1 MKNKGTKRKK
11 SVPWWTKLCS
21 TTIQA
26 RNKAFRKVRKM
37 YIFDD
42 LILYLKKKKKA
53 QANVRRVIRDAKNN
67 FWINYCNSIGR
78 M

>member
-1 MKNKGTKRKK
+1 MKNNGTKRKK

-42 LILYLKKKKKA
+42 LILYFFKKSTSKCEKG
-53 QANVRRVIRDAKNN
+53 
-67 FWINYCNSIGR
+67 NSR
-78 M
+78 C

>member
-42 LILYLKKKKKA
+42 LILYFLKKSTSKCEKG
-53 QANVRRVIRDAKNN
+53 
-67 FWINYCNSIGR
+67 NSR
-78 M
+78 C